1 MLKVRLRQNIS
12 NIGVSVILIFD
23 HVTEPFISVAG
34 LPQKTVYAFDS
45 ENPTQNGQNG
55 TTVNQN
61 VHLCEVPETHVI
73 DTSTTI
79 GRKMIKRRKNKVK
92 IISIRVSF

>member
-1 MLKVRLRQNIS
+1 MLKARLRQNIS
-12 NIGVSVILIFD
+12 NIAILMYY
-23 HVTEPFISVAG
+23 HVTEPSLSVAG
-34 LPQKTVYAFDS
+34 LPQKTVYAFNS
-45 ENPTQNGQNG
+45 ENPIQNGQKGPNV
-55 TTVNQN
+55 TQN

-92 IISIRVSF
+92 TILRRVLF

>member
-1 MLKVRLRQNIS
+1 MLKARLRQNIS
-12 NIGVSVILIFD
+12 NIVILMYA
-23 HVTEPFISVAG
+23 HMTEPSLSVAG

-45 ENPTQNGQNG
+45 QNPNQNSQNGANV
-55 TTVNQN
+55 TQN

-92 IISIRVSF
+92 TILRRVLF

>member
-1 MLKVRLRQNIS
+1 MLM
-12 NIGVSVILIFD
+12 FY
-23 HVTEPFISVAG
+23 HVTQPVISVAG

-45 ENPTQNGQNG
+45 ENPIENGHNG
-55 TTVNQN
+55 ANVTQN

-79 GRKMIKRRKNKVK
+79 GRKMIKRRKNKV
-92 IISIRVSF
+92 

>member
-1 MLKVRLRQNIS
+1 MFYH
-12 NIGVSVILIFD
+12 VI
-23 HVTEPFISVAG
+23 EPVISVAG

-45 ENPTQNGQNG
+45 ENTIQTGQNG
-55 TTVNQN
+55 PNVTQN

-79 GRKMIKRRKNKVK
+79 GRKMIKRRKNKVS
-92 IISIRVSF
+92 IILEG